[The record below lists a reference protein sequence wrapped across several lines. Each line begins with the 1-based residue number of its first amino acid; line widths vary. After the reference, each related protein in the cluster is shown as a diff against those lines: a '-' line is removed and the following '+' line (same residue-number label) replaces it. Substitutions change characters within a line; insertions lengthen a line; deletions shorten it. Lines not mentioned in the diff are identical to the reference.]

1 MSEVKRVFNYK
12 KIIMLAVFMC
22 INLFLFMYI
31 NVPKSANGQSER
43 EINRYNKYI
52 ESYHDEID
60 SVIKNADYLQKFS
73 IFNKGKTFTYSNIL
87 RTAHIISP
95 RAAISRLFAA
105 ISRITYCSLLIGYV
119 NFPKLYS

>member
-52 ESYHDEID
+52 AID
-60 SVIKNADYLQKFS
+60 A
-73 IFNKGKTFTYSNIL
+73 
-87 RTAHIISP
+87 
-95 RAAISRLFAA
+95 
-105 ISRITYCSLLIGYV
+105 
-119 NFPKLYS
+119 

>member
-52 ESYHDEID
+52 ESYMM
-60 SVIKNADYLQKFS
+60 
-73 IFNKGKTFTYSNIL
+73 
-87 RTAHIISP
+87 
-95 RAAISRLFAA
+95 RL
-105 ISRITYCSLLIGYV
+105 IQ
-119 NFPKLYS
+119 

>member
-43 EINRYNKYI
+43 VLIDTINTL
-52 ESYHDEID
+52 S
-60 SVIKNADYLQKFS
+60 
-73 IFNKGKTFTYSNIL
+73 
-87 RTAHIISP
+87 HIMM
-95 RAAISRLFAA
+95 RL
-105 ISRITYCSLLIGYV
+105 IQ
-119 NFPKLYS
+119 

>member
-1 MSEVKRVFNYK
+1 
-12 KIIMLAVFMC
+12 MLAVFMC

-60 SVIKNADYLQKFS
+60 SVIKNADYLQKY
-73 IFNKGKTFTYSNIL
+73 IQHDFTNSQGFQAY
-87 RTAHIISP
+87 P
-95 RAAISRLFAA
+95 E
-105 ISRITYCSLLIGYV
+105 C
-119 NFPKLYS
+119 